1 MVILK
6 KKLFLSIGKRGAC
19 ASSGTPKKIFYSVN
33 IKQWLAGIKIKARD
47 KKNFSD
53 SHFVRARKF
62 SVSIKFCLA
71 V

>member
-6 KKLFLSIGKRGAC
+6 KNCSCLLGSAALARKLGNSKEN
-19 ASSGTPKKIFYSVN
+19 FYSIN